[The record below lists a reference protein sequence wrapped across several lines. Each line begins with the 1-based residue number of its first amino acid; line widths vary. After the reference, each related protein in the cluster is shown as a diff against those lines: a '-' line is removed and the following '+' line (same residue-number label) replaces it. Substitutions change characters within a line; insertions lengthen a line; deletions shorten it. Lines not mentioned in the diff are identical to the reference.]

1 MLENFRYDE
10 HKRNERLL
18 NEVASVDKENLKQLF
33 LYVLNTELLG
43 NLEANEAAREY
54 HDGKFDPS
62 MLKYANPK
70 NLKKKQQAKK
80 ANV

>member
-1 MLENFRYDE
+1 MLENFKYDE

-18 NEVASVDKENLKQLF
+18 NEVASVDKDNLKQLF

-43 NLEANEAAREY
+43 TLEANEAAIEY

-70 NLKKKQQAKK
+70 SLKKKL
-80 ANV
+80 